1 MHNDKHRRK
10 TPNKCS
16 VCPRLE
22 IYNVA
27 AVAASF
33 AADVL
38 LQLLL
43 VLVLLLLLLL
53 LLLLQLGAN
62 APVPNCV

>member
-1 MHNDKHRRK
+1 MHNDKHRRR
-10 TPNKCS
+10 TPNKFS
-16 VCPRLE
+16 VCPRLKM
-22 IYNVA
+22 YNGA

-43 VLVLLLLLLL
+43 MLVLLLLLLL
-53 LLLLQLGAN
+53 LLLLGAN
-62 APVPNCV
+62 VPVPNCV